1 MMKRLTLI
9 LTLLLLLSTLYK
21 EAFAML
27 MPYPYTVERL
37 SKDAALVVK
46 AKVLSIEPVKSV
58 KSMPTY
64 STFWKLKKAR
74 LEIISSIKGKPG
86 GKQIDFVYRS
96 DQRRERNND
105 AIPDMTADND
115 AHYNL
120 ELNKSYILFLTKQAN
135 STTYHQLITN
145 PTTRSWE
152 GFIPAFDDKPVV
164 SSLNCP
170 QIIFNE
176 LKKQLVSA
184 NDNVAQNAAF
194 ALLAM
199 SSTTDFGCDCT
210 NDYSRK
216 LVMQDI
222 FANKGMPHKALTS
235 AKNLPGFLYSF
246 NIGPYLREDQTARYI
261 WTKQPIFSN
270 WSSSPKVDSSNLI
283 PAIPFLIELAN
294 SNREMKIR
302 RDAIFCLGT
311 GRTNNNIKVK
321 VQPQLKKWL
330 ESKETGIKSAACL
343 VAADYPE
350 LIPAPKRMELL
361 KDNYS
366 EIRDAATLFV
376 AVTQIADEQT
386 VGQLEKGLQDQDS
399 KVKGHSALALVSLP
413 IDKTKKIL
421 LNNLRNSDFGTAFLA
436 RIAALDPALV
446 HKELVTEC
454 NTKTDP
460 SSEVPK
466 NEAQIFFQNALG
478 TNPHYL
484 VRRAV
489 SNYLK
494 ALPPEELKKK
504 SNAELVDCLKDQPEF
519 KI

>member
-1 MMKRLTLI
+1 
-9 LTLLLLLSTLYK
+9 
-21 EAFAML
+21 ML
-27 MPYPYTVERL
+27 MPYPYTVEHL
-37 SKDAALVVK
+37 SKVATLVVK
-46 AKVLSIEPVKSV
+46 AKVISIEPVKSI
-58 KSMPTY
+58 KSVPPY

-74 LEIISSIKGKPG
+74 LEIISIIKGKPG

-120 ELNKSYILFLTKQAN
+120 ELNKSYILFLSKQAN

-145 PTTRSWE
+145 PTTRTWE
-152 GFIPAFDDKPVV
+152 GFIPAFDDKPIA
-164 SSLNCP
+164 SNLNCS

-184 NDNVAQNAAF
+184 NDKVAQNAAF
-194 ALLAM
+194 TLLAM

-216 LVMQDI
+216 LVMEDI
-222 FANKGMPHKALTS
+222 FANDGKPQKALMS

-246 NIGPYLREDQTARYI
+246 NIGPYLRDDQTARYI

-270 WSSSPKVDSSNLI
+270 WSSFPKVDASNLS

-294 SNREMKIR
+294 SNQDIKIR

-311 GRTNNNIKVK
+311 GRTNDNIKVK

-330 ESKETGIKSAACL
+330 DSKDTGIKSAACL
-343 VAADYPE
+343 LAADYPE
-350 LIPAPKRMELL
+350 LIPASKRIELL
-361 KDNYS
+361 KEKNS

-376 AVTQIADEQT
+376 AVTQIADEQI

-413 IDKTKKIL
+413 FDKTKKIL
-421 LNNLRNSDFGTAFLA
+421 LTNLRNSDFGTAFLA
-436 RIAALDPALV
+436 RIATSDPTLV
-446 HKELVTEC
+446 HKELITEC
-454 NTKTDP
+454 STKIDP

-466 NEAQIFFQNALG
+466 NEAQIVFQNALG

-484 VRRAV
+484 VRRV
-489 SNYLK
+489 ISNYLK
-494 ALPPEELKKK
+494 ALPPEELKKRT
-504 SNAELVDCLKDQPEF
+504 NAELVDCLKDQPEF